1 MNKDPVDLTKAQR
14 SCLKMLSKVTKFA
27 DARLLRTRDLFAAVD
42 SKGTGLIDQRMMER
56 AVTILDPYAD
66 DAKAQELQ
74 DDTNTIEGE
83 HILMSEIM
91 KCLLIEAVEENPVV
105 RIEDIDLALR
115 DYRLL
120 VATSTHFMMKN
131 DEDMTEIERD
141 GYNLW

>member
-1 MNKDPVDLTKAQR
+1 
-14 SCLKMLSKVTKFA
+14 
-27 DARLLRTRDLFAAVD
+27 
-42 SKGTGLIDQRMMER
+42 MMER

-74 DDTNTIEGE
+74 DDTIEGE
-83 HILMSEIM
+83 HISMSEIM

-141 GYNLW
+141 GYSLWTCYIVCAREANLTWSSQPLPSSRLFQ